1 MSVSDYAE
9 AKLVDA
15 WIGTTSFQ
23 ATACYVKL
31 HTGDPGETGVSN
43 AATETTR
50 KLVTFGAA
58 SVGTGTATSN
68 SACTWT
74 NVAGT
79 ETISYVSFWDAVTV
93 GNCLGSGAL
102 TASKAVIAG
111 DTFTIASGSLTAAID

>member
-1 MSVSDYAE
+1 MTVSDYAE

-15 WIGTTSFQ
+15 WLGTTSFQ
-23 ATACYVKL
+23 ATACYVKR

-43 AATETTR
+43 AAAETTR
-50 KLVTFGAA
+50 KLATFAAA
-58 SVGTGTATSN
+58 SVGTGLAASN
-68 SACTWT
+68 VALTWAS
-74 NVAGT
+74 VAGT
-79 ETISYVSFWDAVTV
+79 ETISYVSLWDAVAA